1 MPDSPARLKLQ
12 KAVMMLASGSGSL
25 RERLNEA
32 WPCCLANIRGDDFV
46 HPESRDEFLL
56 LVRTFSGDCR
66 FDIELA
72 QLPESD
78 LRRFVEGVVQ
88 IYNAGSR
95 KVVRFI

>member
-1 MPDSPARLKLQ
+1 MLDSPAQLKLQ
-12 KAVMMLASGSGSL
+12 KAVMMLAAGFGSL

-32 WPCCLANIRGDDFV
+32 WPHCLANSQGDDFV
-46 HPESRDEFLL
+46 RPEARDEFLL

-78 LRRFVEGVVQ
+78 LRLFVEGVVQ
-88 IYNAGSR
+88 IYNTEAR
-95 KVVRFI
+95 NT